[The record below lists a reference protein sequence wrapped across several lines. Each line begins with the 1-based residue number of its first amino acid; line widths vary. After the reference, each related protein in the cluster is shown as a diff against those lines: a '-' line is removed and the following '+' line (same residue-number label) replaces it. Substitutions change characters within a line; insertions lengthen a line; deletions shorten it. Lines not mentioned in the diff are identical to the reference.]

1 MILSICLMLGSFLLY
16 LPAPSALAA
25 TSCSMT
31 EYYNMTDDQKKGF
44 SFIFLYTR
52 NDLVYLD
59 KYLEEGRSFNSE
71 TIELANDIAL
81 SDYDFKYDSYTE
93 TTFIY
98 RHSSGECLA
107 RYDET
112 NRCFYEGATGDQ
124 KTDFTFEGEGWNP
137 IGSTEHPFLQPFDGQ
152 GHRITGL
159 WNICDAAAGTSS
171 TNSPAADGAGLFAA
185 VGSSISNLVIDGA
198 FLSVSDTGLS
208 AGNYDS
214 IGVLA
219 AQSPKNDNETVFTY
233 APSHSITSCSVL
245 NAHFACKNVPNSG
258 MLTGVTYCQTIFLS
272 DYASGSA
279 YIDNTLETTAS
290 SFPRVSFGMITGYLP
305 KSNFYYHFKN
315 CSSQGTV
322 TDAHSTA
329 QIGGICGTTRFASA
343 DDCTNRTT
351 IRSAG
356 IAGGIIGSTDIP
368 TLGKIEIGFDLVNCI
383 NTGNITGICAG
394 GLVGLCNFLT
404 TPEYSSCIF
413 IFNIKRTQNI
423 GSVTAALYAGG
434 FIGNAY
440 NFNVRNSI
448 NSAPVSI
455 DSPPEIQQ
463 NPVYQYFTKFY
474 SDQKAAGGFVGIVI
488 PVLNNIESTAYS
500 SYCYTT
506 NSANLSTST
515 ITTDSDTYTGGFIGN
530 LSHANEQ
537 YPLLTYLNTCN
548 SYTASELTTPASVS
562 TSVST
567 SASIMCGSLVGR
579 YDLYTE
585 INAQYTYW
593 TQDNLDLGGEALGRL
608 EQTDYYKITQSQLL
622 GQETTTNIG
631 SSAVNS
637 YPDLLRC
644 LNSYVNQTEDY
655 DPLLNWKMLDQVGPV
670 IDYSKNP
677 AASYPPIITSVPSL
691 TPAPTTA
698 VPTVTPVTVSSDTP
712 TSAPSL
718 SSAPTTVTPTV
729 TSTVTPTNTPTA
741 ISSLTPA
748 PTTEVPSDTP
758 TAVPS
763 LTPAPTTMIPSD
775 APTAVPSLTPAP
787 TTAVPSVTPTA
798 VPSLTPSVSPT
809 GQPATGPRI
818 TPSPTLPI
826 KTAKPTKTPI
836 PISEPILTPAPT
848 ETPTAAPN
856 ITKSPSEPTTTPTW
870 LPILT
875 TTPTEAPVPIISAT
889 PQAPSATNDDNVLNA
904 PKQMTIK
911 ASADRSGS
919 VRITWKR
926 STDRDGF
933 LLYRSTNKTGYKR
946 IAMITART
954 TTYLDRKVSAG
965 TKYRYKAVPY
975 VLKNGQTVRGSAS
988 KIQTV
993 SPRLM
998 APKYSLTKHKT
1009 VDGQRFLQI
1018 RLNKYQGK
1026 YVDVYI
1032 RKNVGRYVLLRLKN
1046 NNIKQQK
1053 GIFKLHYSF
1062 RNATISV
1069 KLRTYDKKPVS
1080 QRSFYSNEKTI
1091 LIDE

>member
-1 MILSICLMLGSFLLY
+1 MKKSYYKYISVILSICLMLGSFLIY

-25 TSCSMT
+25 SSCSMT

-59 KYLEEGRSFNSE
+59 KYLEEGRSFNKE

-112 NRCFYEGATGDQ
+112 NRCFYKGATGDQ

-137 IGSTEHPFLQPFDGQ
+137 IGSAEHPFLQPFDGQ

-198 FLSVSDTGLS
+198 FLSVSDTDLS

-279 YIDNTLETTAS
+279 YIDNTLKTTAS

-368 TLGKIEIGFDLVNCI
+368 TLGKIAIGFDLVNCI
-383 NTGNITGICAG
+383 NIGNISGICAG

-413 IFNIKRTQNI
+413 TFNIKKTQNI

-448 NSAPVSI
+448 NSAPISI
-455 DSPPEIQQ
+455 DSPPKIHQ

-474 SDQKAAGGFVGIVI
+474 SDQKAAGGFVGIII
-488 PVLNNIESTAYS
+488 PVMNSIESSAYF

-548 SYTASELTTPASVS
+548 SYTASELTTPASKL
-562 TSVST
+562 TTPASVST

-644 LNSYVNQTEDY
+644 LNSYVDQTEDY

-698 VPTVTPVTVSSDTP
+698 
-712 TSAPSL
+712 TS
-718 SSAPTTVTPTV
+718 TITPTV
-729 TSTVTPTNTPTA
+729 
-741 ISSLTPA
+741 
-748 PTTEVPSDTP
+748 VPSDTP
-758 TAVPS
+758 SAVPS
-763 LTPAPTTMIPSD
+763 LTPAPTTMVPSD

-787 TTAVPSVTPTA
+787 TTTVPTVTP
-798 VPSLTPSVSPT
+798 
-809 GQPATGPRI
+809 TGPRI

-826 KTAKPTKTPI
+826 KTAKPAKTPVPI
-836 PISEPILTPAPT
+836 PDPILTPAPT
-848 ETPTAAPN
+848 ETPTATPY
-856 ITKSPSEPTTTPTW
+856 ITKTPAETPTYTPYITKVPAETTAPPTW

-875 TTPTEAPVPIISAT
+875 TAPTETPVHTLSAT
-889 PQAPSATNDDNVLNA
+889 PQAPFATDDDNALNA

-919 VRITWKR
+919 VRITWKN
-926 STDRDGF
+926 SADRDGF

-998 APKYSLTKHKT
+998 APKYSLTKHRT

>member
-1 MILSICLMLGSFLLY
+1 MMQGAKVDNNEAIRGIIKIQSRQQCMFTYNLPATGFPCQTLTRIKENMIMKKISLKYISICLSICLLTTALLPWLPSAAHANGPSYSMRQFYKLPKAEKSGSDRILLY
-16 LPAPSALAA
+16 NR
-25 TSCSMT
+25 
-31 EYYNMTDDQKKGF
+31 E
-44 SFIFLYTR
+44 
-52 NDLVYLD
+52 DLVCLD
-59 KYLEEGRSFNSE
+59 RYLEEGRNFTNE
-71 TIELANDIAL
+71 TFDLANNIYL
-81 SDYDFKYDSYTE
+81 SDYRFEYKKNSNTTWIYDRNT
-93 TTFIY
+93 
-98 RHSSGECLA
+98 RKCLA
-107 RYDET
+107 HYDET
-112 NRCFYEGATGDQ
+112 TQQFYEGTGDTVCEAPM
-124 KTDFTFEGEGWNP
+124 KGDGWNP
-137 IGSTEHPFLQPFDGQ
+137 IGSVRHPFTQTLNGN
-152 GHRITGL
+152 GHIIYGL

-171 TNSPAADGAGLFAA
+171 TNSPAVDGAGLFAA
-185 VGSSISNLVIDGA
+185 VGDSISNLVIDGA

-219 AQSPKNDNETVFTY
+219 AQSPKNDSETVFTY

-272 DYASGSA
+272 VYASGSA
-279 YIDNTLETTAS
+279 YIDSTPETTTS

-329 QIGGICGTTRFASA
+329 QIGGICGTVRFASA

-368 TLGKIEIGFDLVNCI
+368 TLGKIEISFSLVNCI
-383 NTGNITGICAG
+383 NTGNISGICAG
-394 GLVGLCNFLT
+394 GIVGLCNFLT

-413 IFNIKRTQNI
+413 TFNIKKTQNI

-455 DSPPEIQQ
+455 DSTPEIQQ

-474 SDQKAAGGFVGIVI
+474 SDQKAAGGFVGTVI
-488 PVLNNIESTAYS
+488 PVLNNIKSTAYT

-515 ITTDSDTYTGGFIGN
+515 ITTDSNTYTGGFIGN
-530 LSHANEQ
+530 LSHTNEQ
-537 YPLLTYLNTCN
+537 YPLFTYLNTCN

-562 TSVST
+562 TS
-567 SASIMCGSLVGR
+567 ASIRGSLVGG
-579 YDLYTE
+579 YDLYTD

-593 TQDNLDLGGEALGRL
+593 TQDNLDLDGEAFGQLNK
-608 EQTDYYKITQSQLL
+608 TNCYKITQSQLL

-644 LNSYVNQTEDY
+644 LNSYVGQTEDY

-670 IDYSKNP
+670 IDYSKSP
-677 AASYPPIITSVPSL
+677 AASYPPVITSVPSFP
-691 TPAPTTA
+691 PAPTTA
-698 VPTVTPVTVSSDTP
+698 VPT
-712 TSAPSL
+712 
-718 SSAPTTVTPTV
+718 
-729 TSTVTPTNTPTA
+729 
-741 ISSLTPA
+741 
-748 PTTEVPSDTP
+748 
-758 TAVPS
+758 
-763 LTPAPTTMIPSD
+763 
-775 APTAVPSLTPAP
+775 
-787 TTAVPSVTPTA
+787 VTPTA
-798 VPSLTPSVSPT
+798 VPSLTPSVRPT
-809 GQPATGPRI
+809 GQPATEPRI
-818 TPSPTLPI
+818 TPSPTLPV
-826 KTAKPTKTPI
+826 KTAKPAKTPVPI
-836 PISEPILTPAPT
+836 PDPILTPAPT
-848 ETPTAAPN
+848 ETPTYTPY
-856 ITKSPSEPTTTPTW
+856 ITKVPAETTATPTW

-875 TTPTEAPVPIISAT
+875 TTPTETPVHTLSAT
-889 PQAPSATNDDNVLNA
+889 PQTPFATDDDNALNA

-919 VRITWKR
+919 VRITWKS

-998 APKYSLTKHKT
+998 APKYSLTKHRT
-1009 VDGQRFLQI
+1009 VDGQHFLQI

-1080 QRSFYSNEKTI
+1080 QKSFYSNEKTI

>member
-1 MILSICLMLGSFLLY
+1 MKKSYYKYISVILSICLMLGSFLIY

-31 EYYNMTDDQKKGF
+31 EYYNMTDAQKKGF

-52 NDLVYLD
+52 DDLVYLD
-59 KYLEEGRSFNSE
+59 KYLEEGRSVNKE

-112 NRCFYEGATGDQ
+112 NRCFYKGATGDQ

-137 IGSTEHPFLQPFDGQ
+137 IGSAEHPFLQPFDGQ

-185 VGSSISNLVIDGA
+185 VGDSISNLVIDGA

-219 AQSPKNDNETVFTY
+219 ARSPKNDNESLLY
-233 APSHSITSCSVL
+233 SPLHKITSCSVV
-245 NAHFACKNVPNSG
+245 NAHFTCKNVPNSG
-258 MLTGVTYCQTIFLS
+258 IITGSCYRRIQFISIYVS
-272 DYASGSA
+272 ASV
-279 YIDNTLETTAS
+279 YIDSAVKTEL
-290 SFPRVSFGMITGYLP
+290 SFLPRVSFGMITGYLS
-305 KSNFYYHFKN
+305 KGDSYFYN
-315 CSSQGTV
+315 CTSQGTV
-322 TDAHSTA
+322 TDAQNIA
-329 QIGGICGTTRFASA
+329 QIGGICGTARYVFFDS
-343 DDCTNRTT
+343 CINKTT
-351 IRSAG
+351 IHSAC
-356 IAGGIIGSTDIP
+356 IAGGFVGQAEYPTIGDSYVLIQ
-368 TLGKIEIGFDLVNCI
+368 LKNSVNI
-383 NTGNITGICAG
+383 GNISGLCVG
-394 GLVGLCNFLT
+394 GMIGLCNVFT
-404 TPEYSSCIF
+404 TPDYTSRNVSLIIWNC
-413 IFNIKRTQNI
+413 QNN
-423 GSVTAALYAGG
+423 GSISGTLYAGG
-434 FIGNAY
+434 FIGNTDT
-440 NFNVRNSI
+440 FNIRNSI
-448 NSAPVSI
+448 NTGTVSI
-455 DSPPEIQQ
+455 ISTSETQKIPAF
-463 NPVYQYFTKFY
+463 QYFTKSFS
-474 SDQKAAGGFVGIVI
+474 SDKAAGGLVGAVI
-488 PVLNNIESTAYS
+488 PIISSVFSPATSGFYNHITNNAITSSSALKADNAYVGGSVGLLSCANMSKNTVLSLTINNCYS
-500 SYCYTT
+500 ASKIV
-506 NSANLSTST
+506 TS
-515 ITTDSDTYTGGFIGN
+515 
-530 LSHANEQ
+530 
-537 YPLLTYLNTCN
+537 
-548 SYTASELTTPASVS
+548 ASVS
-562 TSVST
+562 TSDSG
-567 SASIMCGSLVGR
+567 AYGSLVGR
-579 YDLYTE
+579 YDLYTT
-585 INAQYTYW
+585 INIQYTYW
-593 TQDNLDLGGEALGRL
+593 TQDNLDLDGEAFGQLNK
-608 EQTDYYKITQSQLL
+608 TNCYKITQSQLL

-644 LNSYVNQTEDY
+644 LNSYVGQTEDY

-677 AASYPPIITSVPSL
+677 AASYPPVITSVPSL
-691 TPAPTTA
+691 TPAPTTTA
-698 VPTVTPVTVSSDTP
+698 PTVTP
-712 TSAPSL
+712 
-718 SSAPTTVTPTV
+718 
-729 TSTVTPTNTPTA
+729 
-741 ISSLTPA
+741 
-748 PTTEVPSDTP
+748 
-758 TAVPS
+758 
-763 LTPAPTTMIPSD
+763 
-775 APTAVPSLTPAP
+775 
-787 TTAVPSVTPTA
+787 
-798 VPSLTPSVSPT
+798 
-809 GQPATGPRI
+809 TGPRF

-836 PISEPILTPAPT
+836 PIPDPILTPAPT

-856 ITKSPSEPTTTPTW
+856 ITKSPAEPTTTPTW

-875 TTPTEAPVPIISAT
+875 TTPTETPVHTLSAT
-889 PQAPSATNDDNVLNA
+889 PQAPSATDDGNTLNA

-919 VRITWKR
+919 VRITWKN
-926 STDRDGF
+926 SADRDGF

-954 TTYLDRKVSAG
+954 TTYLDRKVSVG

-988 KIQTV
+988 KVQTV

>member
-1 MILSICLMLGSFLLY
+1 MKKSYYKYISVILNICLMLGSFLIY

-25 TSCSMT
+25 SSCSMT

-59 KYLEEGRSFNSE
+59 KYLEEGRSFNKE

-112 NRCFYEGATGDQ
+112 NRCFYKGATGDQ

-137 IGSTEHPFLQPFDGQ
+137 IGSAEHPFLQPFDGQ

-198 FLSVSDTGLS
+198 FLSVSDTSLS

-219 AQSPKNDNETVFTY
+219 ARSPKNDNETVFTY

-279 YIDNTLETTAS
+279 YIDNTLKTTAS

-305 KSNFYYHFKN
+305 KSNFYYNFKN

-368 TLGKIEIGFDLVNCI
+368 TLGKIAIGFDLVNCI
-383 NTGNITGICAG
+383 NTGNISGICAG
-394 GLVGLCNFLT
+394 GIAGLCNFLT

-413 IFNIKRTQNI
+413 NFNIKKTQNI

-455 DSPPEIQQ
+455 DSTPEIQQ

-488 PVLNNIESTAYS
+488 PVMNSIESSAYF

-548 SYTASELTTPASVS
+548 SYTASELTIPVSELTTPASKLTTPASVS
-562 TSVST
+562 TS
-567 SASIMCGSLVGR
+567 ASIHGSLVGR

-644 LNSYVNQTEDY
+644 LNSYVDQTEDY

-698 VPTVTPVTVSSDTP
+698 
-712 TSAPSL
+712 TS
-718 SSAPTTVTPTV
+718 TITPTV
-729 TSTVTPTNTPTA
+729 
-741 ISSLTPA
+741 
-748 PTTEVPSDTP
+748 VPSDTP
-758 TAVPS
+758 SAVPS
-763 LTPAPTTMIPSD
+763 LTPAPTTMVPSD

-787 TTAVPSVTPTA
+787 TTTAPTVTP
-798 VPSLTPSVSPT
+798 
-809 GQPATGPRI
+809 TGPRI
-818 TPSPTLPI
+818 TPSPTLPV
-826 KTAKPTKTPI
+826 KTAKPAKTPVPI
-836 PISEPILTPAPT
+836 PDPILTPAPT
-848 ETPTAAPN
+848 ETPTATPY
-856 ITKSPSEPTTTPTW
+856 ITKTPAETPTYTPYITKVPAEPTTTPTW

-889 PQAPSATNDDNVLNA
+889 PQAPSAPDDGNTLNA

-919 VRITWKR
+919 VRITWKN
-926 STDRDGF
+926 SADRDGF

>member
-1 MILSICLMLGSFLLY
+1 MKKSYYKYISVILNICLMLGSFLIY

-25 TSCSMT
+25 SSCSMT

-59 KYLEEGRSFNSE
+59 KYLEEGRSFNKE

-112 NRCFYEGATGDQ
+112 NRCFYKGATGDQ

-137 IGSTEHPFLQPFDGQ
+137 IGSAEHPFLQPFDGQ

-185 VGSSISNLVIDGA
+185 VGDSISNLVIDGA
-198 FLSVSDTGLS
+198 FLSVSDTSLS

-219 AQSPKNDNETVFTY
+219 ARSPKNDNETVFTY

-279 YIDNTLETTAS
+279 YIDNTLKTTAS

-305 KSNFYYHFKN
+305 KSNFYYNFKN

-368 TLGKIEIGFDLVNCI
+368 TLGKIAIGFDLVNCI
-383 NTGNITGICAG
+383 NTGNISGICAG
-394 GLVGLCNFLT
+394 GIAGLCNFLT

-413 IFNIKRTQNI
+413 NFNIKKTQNI

-455 DSPPEIQQ
+455 DSTPEIQQ

-488 PVLNNIESTAYS
+488 PVMNSIESSAYF

-548 SYTASELTTPASVS
+548 SYTASELTIPVSELTTPASKLTTPASVS
-562 TSVST
+562 TS
-567 SASIMCGSLVGR
+567 ASIHGSLVGR

-644 LNSYVNQTEDY
+644 LNSYVDQTEDY

-677 AASYPPIITSVPSL
+677 AASYPPVITSVPSF

-698 VPTVTPVTVSSDTP
+698 
-712 TSAPSL
+712 TS
-718 SSAPTTVTPTV
+718 TITPTV
-729 TSTVTPTNTPTA
+729 
-741 ISSLTPA
+741 
-748 PTTEVPSDTP
+748 VPSDTP
-758 TAVPS
+758 STVPS
-763 LTPAPTTMIPSD
+763 LTPAPTTMVPSD
-775 APTAVPSLTPAP
+775 A
-787 TTAVPSVTPTA
+787 PTA

-809 GQPATGPRI
+809 GQPTTGPRI
-818 TPSPTLPI
+818 TPSPTLPV
-826 KTAKPTKTPI
+826 KTAKPAKTPVPI
-836 PISEPILTPAPT
+836 PDPILTPAPT
-848 ETPTAAPN
+848 ETPTATPY
-856 ITKSPSEPTTTPTW
+856 ITKTPAETPTYTPYITKVPAEPTTTPTW

-889 PQAPSATNDDNVLNA
+889 PQAPSAPDDGNTLNA

-919 VRITWKR
+919 VRITWKN
-926 STDRDGF
+926 SADRDGF